1 MATTRSKRKGY
12 VDANLYI
19 ADVESMALR
28 NDGDETQPALTV
40 KTRNGFI
47 TIRLI
52 ARPGTIPRFTDLR
65 IADRKRKRAK
75 VTTWNG
81 LEVRRPMVPLVTDP
95 KTSED
100 AERLAVAREAAQDA
114 KEDR

>member
-65 IADRKRKRAK
+65 VADRKRRKRTVFESGAELRK
-75 VTTWNG
+75 G
-81 LEVRRPMVPLVTDP
+81 LVPVMTRD
-95 KTSED
+95 ERE
-100 AERLAVAREAAQDA
+100 AERQAVAREAMQDA
-114 KEDR
+114 REDR